1 MTDVSQLPN
10 DTADK
15 LTGTPASDDV
25 KPDTAG
31 STGDETADAAE
42 NAATPEG
49 STVERLRT
57 QFGAFASEAT
67 GKLRDAA
74 GQGKEK
80 AEGALEEAARFL
92 TDAARTIED
101 KIGPQYARYAV
112 NAAESVAGFA
122 ASVRRKDVEEL
133 VDDAREMVRKSPAVA
148 IGVAV
153 GVGFVLA
160 RLVRAGLD
168 NNDDGD
174 SQPSAPTDGAAS
186 TGDAA

>member
-1 MTDVSQLPN
+1 MTDGSQLPTDTGN
-10 DTADK
+10 D
-15 LTGTPASDDV
+15 LTGSPAA
-25 KPDTAG
+25 PADTGAEAGAG
-31 STGDETADAAE
+31 STAAD
-42 NAATPEG
+42 TG
-49 STVERLRT
+49 STVERLRS

-112 NAAESVAGFA
+112 NAAEGVAGFA

-133 VDDAREMVRKSPAVA
+133 VDDARDLVRKSPAVA

-168 NNDDGD
+168 NDGD
-174 SQPSAPTDGAAS
+174 SYAPKAAPADGAQSA
-186 TGDAA
+186 GDAA